1 MQSYFLSRSSSF
13 VCSYCNANELIW
25 QSTICRILRYPF
37 MDYAS
42 SLLRIVRIILDT
54 LMYLYLCWDYFAFQA
69 IAFSYV
75 NHF

>member
-1 MQSYFLSRSSSF
+1 
-13 VCSYCNANELIW
+13 
-25 QSTICRILRYPF
+25 

-54 LMYLYLCWDYFAFQA
+54 LICLYLCWDYFAFQA

-75 NHF
+75 NHFRLAIHGLDMYKSTLRNVIPYQSHA

>member
-1 MQSYFLSRSSSF
+1 
-13 VCSYCNANELIW
+13 
-25 QSTICRILRYPF
+25 